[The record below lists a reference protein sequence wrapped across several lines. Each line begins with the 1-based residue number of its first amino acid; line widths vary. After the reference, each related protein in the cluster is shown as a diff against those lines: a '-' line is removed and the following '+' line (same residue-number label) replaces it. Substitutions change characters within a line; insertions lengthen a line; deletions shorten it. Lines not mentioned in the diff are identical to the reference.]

1 MLKLTEALESAP
13 VTYAGDS
20 ASVSF
25 QLERDGVSV
34 DASATPVGTVT
45 DPEGVVIAHTVTAID
60 GLGAYSVGFTPATA
74 GQYRI
79 RLAATQLGQIAVTVT
94 VLTVTEPQLVVSLA
108 DVRRHLRI
116 EHTDADDQ
124 LTSVMRVAVAQ
135 CEDVTGKAWY
145 RRQVTSLV
153 GPVSVSRSLFVLP
166 LAPVLSV
173 QSVSIDGSALS
184 GWTFDSEGGLL
195 QLDSAPSFDS
205 TRIDPVSVTYTVGPV
220 NGVVPANIQQ
230 GILEVIS
237 LYWARQ
243 RGGSNLPMQN
253 DMGPSPWALPLTVT
267 NSYRTGLWD
276 TIRLSSF

>member
-1 MLKLTEALESAP
+1 MLTLTEALDP
-13 VTYAGDS
+13 TPTTYAGDS
-20 ASVSF
+20 ASVFF
-25 QLERDGVSV
+25 QLERDGAPVEVSV
-34 DASATPVGTVT
+34 FPVQTVT
-45 DPEGVVIAHTVTAID
+45 GPDGVVVSSGVTASD
-60 GLGAYSVGFTPATA
+60 GVGAYEVAFTATVA

-79 RLAATQLGQIAVTVT
+79 RLAATQLGQIAVCVT
-94 VLTVTEPQLVVSLA
+94 VLTVTDPQCVVSLA

-116 EHTDADDQ
+116 EHTDADSQ
-124 LTSVMRVAVAQ
+124 LSSVMRVAVAQ

-173 QSVSIDGSALS
+173 QSVSISGSAVS
-184 GWTFDSEGGLL
+184 GWTFDVEGGLL
-195 QLDSAPSFDS
+195 QLDTAPSFDS
-205 TRIDPVSVTYTVGPV
+205 TQIEQVSVTYTVGPL
-220 NGVVPANIQQ
+220 NGTVPANIQQ